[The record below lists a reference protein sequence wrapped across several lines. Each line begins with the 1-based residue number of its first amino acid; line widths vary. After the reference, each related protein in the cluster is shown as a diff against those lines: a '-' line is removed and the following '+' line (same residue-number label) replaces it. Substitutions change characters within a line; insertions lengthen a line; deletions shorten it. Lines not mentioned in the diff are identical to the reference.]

1 MKEEQN
7 RIYVKNVDMYHH
19 CHEKTNDKF
28 ISFSN
33 ETILIMY
40 KDYLHEREKYKSVT
54 HYSLLWQSKN
64 IYR

>member
-1 MKEEQN
+1 
-7 RIYVKNVDMYHH
+7 MYHH
-19 CHEKTNDKF
+19 CDEKTNDKF

-33 ETILIMY
+33 ETILTMY
-40 KDYLHEREKYKSVT
+40 KDYLHEREKYKNVT